1 MPKPRV
7 LPVPVFACP
16 MMSAPESATGRVI
29 AWMGK
34 GWVMPAAASDA
45 TIGPETP
52 NSAKSAS
59 VSAMS
64 QTPFGAFAL
73 VMVANRYS

>member
-1 MPKPRV
+1 
-7 LPVPVFACP
+7 
-16 MMSAPESATGRVI
+16 
-29 AWMGK
+29 
-34 GWVMPAAASDA
+34 MPAAASDA